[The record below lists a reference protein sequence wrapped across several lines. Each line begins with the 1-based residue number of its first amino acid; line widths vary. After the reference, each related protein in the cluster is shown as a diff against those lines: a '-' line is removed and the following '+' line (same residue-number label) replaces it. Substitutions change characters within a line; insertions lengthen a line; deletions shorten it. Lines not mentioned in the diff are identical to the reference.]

1 MVELQMVCEVPE
13 RTVAQRVAA
22 LRNANRI
29 RSVRAQFK
37 VDVKHGRES
46 VTALLLMDECPRDFA
61 TMHVVDLIL
70 AMPKVG
76 RQKVN
81 QMLVQSR
88 ISPSKTVGGMTL
100 RQRTELVSM
109 LRRYEG
115 GRS

>member
-1 MVELQMVCEVPE
+1 MVELQMVCEIPE
-13 RTVAQRVAA
+13 RTVAQRMAA

-37 VDVKHGRES
+37 VDVKHGRAS
-46 VTALLLMDECPRDFA
+46 VIALLLDTPEDFA
-61 TMHVVDLIL
+61 SMQVVDAML

-76 RQKVN
+76 RVKVR
-81 QMLVQSR
+81 QILERSR
-88 ISPSKTVGGMTL
+88 ISPSKTIGGMTV
-100 RQRTELVSM
+100 RQRTELVSR